1 MKKILAA
8 LLVASF
14 GAGLMAQDYVY
25 DYKASIKRL
34 DPVFAIKTAS
44 KAKYVTESYK
54 VVSDTIVGYVIIPK
68 CDNCQGPTASLADT
82 FQYKKENKNYYA
94 KGYFIRKGDK
104 LSKVSTLKVAAGD
117 RAIGAKVPYV
127 LKVPVDG
134 SAAIFGAYYHLQP
147 TTDYTLRTSVKAAN
161 KAWMALEYDL
171 PADAVS
177 ISSKNVLRNV
187 AEENM
192 TLGFLGLTNDGITK
206 IFDEDGNI
214 IGTKSKV
221 YHTGFGTAVSTY
233 DPADLGWC
241 SDGESSS
248 CQRITSITGT
258 LVGYPSYKGMC
269 GKTPMWD
276 VCYDE
281 TRKTPAGAKDVQ
293 EVKKSVICGSWT
305 LKYNATMTSNY
316 AKSGEAAITK
326 QLGTELIYQNYGMK
340 KTEFATKYGF

>member
-82 FQYKKENKNYYA
+82 FQYTKENKNYYA

-104 LSKVSTLKVAAGD
+104 LSKVSTLKQAAGD
-117 RAIGAKVPYV
+117 RAAGAKVPYV

-161 KAWMALEYDL
+161 KAWMALDYAL
-171 PADAVS
+171 PMDAVR

-187 AEENM
+187 AEESM
-192 TLGFLGLTNDGITK
+192 TLGFLGLTNTGVTANK
-206 IFDEDGNI
+206 AQ
-214 IGTKSKV
+214 V

-241 SDGESSS
+241 ADGESSS

-258 LVGYPSYKGMC
+258 LVGYPAYYGMC

-281 TRKTPAGAKDVQ
+281 TRKNAEGDKDPQ

-316 AKSGEAAITK
+316 AKNGESAITK